1 MSLGFSQ
8 KQLEV
13 LKFTHSDK
21 DAIICD
27 GSVRSGKSSV
37 ISIAYI
43 LWAMNNFKSKNFII
57 ASQSVSA
64 AERNIIKPLLDV
76 NYLHDN
82 FEMKYTLSNRCLILT
97 RGKTTNYFYVFGGIN
112 EGSYQSVQGITAA
125 GAFID
130 EVVLMPESFVNQVLA
145 RCSVNGS
152 KFFFSCNP
160 TSPTNWFYLNWV
172 QRAEAKNA
180 KYLHFNLD
188 DNPSLSE
195 EIKNRYK
202 NMYVGVFYDR
212 YILGKWVLAEG
223 IIYRKFADE
232 TQKFIIDELPKD
244 DELILINVGV
254 DFGGTKSAHA
264 FVATGFTK
272 GLKKVIVLE
281 TERITEELSPEQ
293 LDKYYANFCKRIY
306 DKYQKGFNTR
316 CDNAE
321 PVLIRGLKNA
331 ILKYGLRTSIKNAL
345 KKQIKSRIDLVIR
358 LLGEERLFFLKGTTD
373 HLQKALGEAVW
384 NEKHEDER
392 LDNGTTDIDI
402 LDAFEYS
409 IEEYQNILIDEGGIK
424 NEKFDKMVNDRHEQ
438 QETTLSF

>member
-1 MSLGFSQ
+1 MSIGFSP

-13 LKFTHSDK
+13 LKFTHSKK

-37 ISIAYI
+37 ISIAYV
-43 LWAMNNFKSKNFII
+43 LWAMNNFKNRNFII

-64 AERNIIKPLLDV
+64 AERNIIKPLLEV
-76 NYLHDN
+76 VYLHEN
-82 FEMKYTLSNRCLILT
+82 YEMKYNISNRCLILT
-97 RGKTTNYFYVFGGIN
+97 RGKTTNYFYIFGGIN
-112 EGSYQSVQGITAA
+112 EGSYSTVQGITAA
-125 GAFID
+125 GAFLD

-145 RCSVNGS
+145 RCSVSGS

-160 TSPTNWFYLNWV
+160 TSPTNWFYINWV
-172 QRAEAKNA
+172 QNTEARNA
-180 KYLHFNLD
+180 AYLHFNLD
-188 DNPSLSE
+188 DNPSLTE

-212 YILGKWVLAEG
+212 YILGRWVLAEG

-232 TQKFIIDELPKD
+232 PKKYVIDKLPED
-244 DELILINVGV
+244 DEIILINTGV

-272 GLKKVIVLE
+272 GLKKVIVLDAQ
-281 TERITEELSPEQ
+281 RIHEELSPEE
-293 LDKYYANFCKRIY
+293 LDKHFATFCKRVY
-306 DKYQKGFNTR
+306 DKHGKAFNTR

-331 ILKYGLRTSIKNAL
+331 VFKYALRTSIKNAI
-345 KKQIKSRIDLVIR
+345 KKSIKSRIDLVIR
-358 LLGEERLFFLKGTTD
+358 LLGEERLFFLKGTTE
-373 HLQKALGEAVW
+373 HLQKAIEEAVW

-402 LDAFEYS
+402 IDAFEYS
-409 IEEYQNILIDEGGIK
+409 IEEFSNILIDDVNTK
-424 NEKFDKMVNDRHEQ
+424 NENFKKIIEKQEEQEND
-438 QETTLSF
+438 F

>member
-1 MSLGFSQ
+1 MNVGFSP

-13 LKFTHSDK
+13 LKFSYSDK
-21 DAIICD
+21 HAVICD

-37 ISIAYI
+37 ISIAFV
-43 LWAMNNFKSKNFII
+43 LWAMNNFKNKNFII

-64 AERNIIKPLLDV
+64 AERNIIKPLLEIT
-76 NYLHDN
+76 YLHDN
-82 FEMKYTLSNRCLILT
+82 YEMRYSISNRCLILT
-97 RGKTTNYFYVFGGIN
+97 RGKRTNYFYVFGGLN
-112 EGSYQSVQGITAA
+112 EASSGSVQGITAA
-125 GAFID
+125 GAFLD

-152 KFFFSCNP
+152 KYFFSCNP

-172 QRAEAKNA
+172 QQAKEKNA
-180 KYLHFNLD
+180 KYLHFTLD
-188 DNPSLSE
+188 DNPSLTD
-195 EIKNRYK
+195 EIKKRYK

-223 IIYRKFADE
+223 IIYRKFADNAN
-232 TQKFIIDELPKD
+232 QFIIDKIPDD
-244 DELILINVGV
+244 DEIILINVGV

-293 LDKYYANFCKRIY
+293 LDKYYANFCKKVF

-321 PVLIRGLKNA
+321 PVLIRGLKNT
-331 ILKYGLRTSIKNAL
+331 ILKYGLRTTIKNAL
-345 KKQIKSRIDLVIR
+345 KKPIKSRIDLVVR

-373 HLQKALGEAVW
+373 HLQKAIAEAVW
-384 NEKHEDER
+384 NEKREDER

-409 IEEYQNILIDEGGIK
+409 IEEFQNMLVDDSISK
-424 NEKFDKMVNDRHEQ
+424 NKKIENMFGEKNDD
-438 QETTLSF
+438 